1 MDAFQLWKYKFRC
14 SWASEQSR
22 EATTCLLARRLAIAT
37 PSPIPYCDT
46 GLVTLYVSEEL
57 DGSCILRVR
66 LQVLLATSSALHS
79 YILVLIH

>member
-22 EATTCLLARRLAIAT
+22 EAATCLLARRLAIAT
-37 PSPIPYCDT
+37 PSPIPYHDT

>member
-14 SWASEQSR
+14 SWVSEQSR
-22 EATTCLLARRLAIAT
+22 EAATCLLARRLAIAT